1 MATVAMAGWVEMHG
15 TAALSP

>member
-1 MATVAMAGWVEMHG
+1 MATMAMAGWVEMDG

>member
-1 MATVAMAGWVEMHG
+1 MATVAMAGWVEMRG